1 MQYDD
6 AIVGAGIVG
15 LAHAYHLAKR
25 GRKVIVLERSPQA
38 CGASIRNFG
47 MLWPI
52 GQPAGELYQLAR
64 RSLEHWLTILLQ
76 ANLWH
81 DPVGSLHV
89 AYHHDEVAVLEEF
102 VSKAVDQGYPVE
114 MLTASQAL
122 VKSSAL
128 RVEGLKGTLWSP
140 VEVCVDP
147 RQVISQLPVWLHQ
160 SLGVHF
166 DFNHFVTGYD
176 AGKVHDQSKT
186 FAAQRLWVCSGDDL
200 QTLYPNVLGSLGLF
214 RCKLQMMRTQKYG
227 STFKLG
233 PMLAAG
239 LTLCHYK
246 SFYDC
251 KTLPALRA
259 RLQHE
264 YPDYFRYGIHVLAS
278 QQGSGEVSLGDSH
291 EYGNDISIF
300 NKEGIDDLVLRY
312 LNTFL
317 DLPQLQIASRWHGF
331 YIKHSTLPWTVVNP
345 EPNVTCITGVGGN
358 GMTLSFG
365 LAEKVIRQI
374 LD

>member
-1 MQYDD
+1 M
-6 AIVGAGIVG
+6 G

-64 RSLEHWLTILLQ
+64 RSLEHWLGILKQ

-89 AYHHDEVAVLEEF
+89 AYHQDEAALLEEF
-102 VSKAVDQGYPVE
+102 VSKAVGHGYPVE
-114 MLTASQAL
+114 WLSASQARA
-122 VKSSAL
+122 KSPAL
-128 RVEGLKGTLWSP
+128 RSEGLQGAMWSP
-140 VEVCVDP
+140 VEVSIDP
-147 RQVISQLPVWLHQ
+147 RQAISQLPIWLQ
-160 SLGVHF
+160 QNLGVHF
-166 DFNHFVTGYD
+166 EFNHLVTGYGTGMVHTQ
-176 AGKVHDQSKT
+176 GKAI
-186 FAAQRLWVCSGDDL
+186 AAHRLWVCSGDDL
-200 QTLYPNVLGSLGLF
+200 QTLYPDVLGSLGLF
-214 RCKLQMMRTQKYG
+214 RCKLQMMRTQPYG
-227 STFKLG
+227 TVFKLG

-246 SFYDC
+246 SFQNC
-251 KTLPALRA
+251 AALPALKA
-259 RLQHE
+259 RLQRE

-278 QQGSGEVSLGDSH
+278 QQGTGEVSLGDSH
-291 EYGNDISIF
+291 EYGADISIF
-300 NKEGIDDLVLRY
+300 NKEGIDSLVLRY

-317 DLPQLQIASRWHGF
+317 DLPQMHIASRWHGF
-331 YIKHSTLPWTVVNP
+331 YIKHPTLPWTVVNP

-365 LAEKVIRQI
+365 LAEQVIAKT

>member
-64 RSLEHWLTILLQ
+64 RSLEHWLTILPK

-81 DPVGSLHV
+81 DRVGSLHV
-89 AYHHDEVAVLEEF
+89 AYHHDEAALLEEF

-114 MLTASQAL
+114 ILSPSQAL
-122 VKSSAL
+122 AKSPAL
-128 RVEGLKGTLWSP
+128 RAEGLKCALWSP

-147 RQVISQLPVWLHQ
+147 RQVISQLPAWLHQ

-166 DFNHFVTGYD
+166 EFNHLVTSYES
-176 AGKVHDQSKT
+176 GKVYSQEKT
-186 FAAQRLWVCSGDDL
+186 IAAERLWVCSGDDL
-200 QTLYPNVLGSLGLF
+200 QTLYPKILSNLGLV
-214 RCKLQMMRTQKYG
+214 RCKLQMMRTQPYG
-227 STFKLG
+227 TTFKLG

-246 SFYDC
+246 SFQDC
-251 KTLPALRA
+251 ATLPALRA
-259 RLQHE
+259 RLQQE

-278 QQGSGEVSLGDSH
+278 QQGTGEVSLGDSH
-291 EYGNDISIF
+291 EYGDDISIF

-317 DLPQLQIASRWHGF
+317 DLPQMHIASRWHGF
-331 YIKHSTLPWTVVNP
+331 YIKHPTLPWTIASP
-345 EPNVTCITGVGGN
+345 EPNVACITGVGGN

-365 LAEKVIRQI
+365 LAEQVIRQT